1 MSSVNALISFSHFWA
16 ISEQVLQHG
25 RVPSP
30 LPSESAIIGGVYLV
44 WNSVGQQNIAL
55 YRDEQC
61 YSFHQL
67 ALSMMWLIMHTCV

>member
-30 LPSESAIIGGVYLV
+30 LPSESAIIGGGVL
-44 WNSVGQQNIAL
+44 GM
-55 YRDEQC
+55 EQC
-61 YSFHQL
+61 WTAEYC
-67 ALSMMWLIMHTCV
+67 IVPR